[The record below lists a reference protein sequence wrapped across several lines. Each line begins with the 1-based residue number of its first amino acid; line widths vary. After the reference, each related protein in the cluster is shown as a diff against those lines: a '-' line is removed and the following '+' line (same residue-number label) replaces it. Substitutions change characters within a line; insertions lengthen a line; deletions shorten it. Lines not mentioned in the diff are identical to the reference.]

1 MHAKKLHISEKCSK
15 RVSIKIIQNAKYAK
29 TKGHLRETLRKEVFS
44 LLSFYIKIDT
54 FGLKVS

>member
-1 MHAKKLHISEKCSK
+1 M
-15 RVSIKIIQNAKYAK
+15 IKITIKND
-29 TKGHLRETLRKEVFS
+29 LRRETLRKEVFS